1 MGFLWFGLLALLFL
15 LPLLIFFYQRQLK
28 GKSKQVLYYPD
39 LALATIAAKTAK
51 PFRHIPALIYGL
63 VLMLALIALA
73 RPTAKLLAPD
83 DMSGVMITIETGRSM
98 RGIDIQPNRLAAT
111 QEAAKKI
118 ISMLPSNIQVGLATF
133 SNYGTINVPLTLDK
147 QKVKDAVDALSLGDG
162 YSFTYGIQAALDIL
176 PETPTAEDPP
186 GAIIVFSHGHDRS
199 GNDPRIL
206 AEEAAKR
213 NIKIH
218 TIGVGTHGN
227 NFSEDVLQVVADL
240 SGGNY
245 YPIFS
250 SSDLLQAPLK
260 LGQVITLRPKTTEV
274 TALVTLIAAL
284 LLALSLLLSSWRKIV
299 L

>member
-15 LPLLIFFYQRQLK
+15 LPLLVFFYQRQLK

-51 PFRHIPALIYGL
+51 PFRHIPAIIYGL
-63 VLMLALIALA
+63 ALTVSLVAFA

-118 ISMLPSNIQVGLATF
+118 ISMLPKNIKVGLATF

-162 YSFTYGIQAALDIL
+162 YSFTYGIQAALDVL

-199 GNDPRIL
+199 GNDYRAL

-240 SGGNY
+240 SRRE
-245 YPIFS
+245 
-250 SSDLLQAPLK
+250 LLPHLF
-260 LGQVITLRPKTTEV
+260 I
-274 TALVTLIAAL
+274 
-284 LLALSLLLSSWRKIV
+284 
-299 L
+299 